1 MSERRRFRAQGVD
14 VSDALA
20 DFLQALARSRLLDV
34 LEDRYLFED
43 AAQPPHEVPAQPAP

>member
-20 DFLQALARSRLLDV
+20 DFLRALADSRMLDV
-34 LEDRYLFED
+34 LEDSYFLED
-43 AAQPPHEVPAQPAP
+43 AAQPPHEVTAKPSR